1 MSVQP
6 EKRSFGNFREI
17 VILILL
23 LCSGWYFGFWYHV
36 KWQEDRA
43 WAEVLENPTIVGF
56 EQYIDERP
64 GGRYAEEARSLIKR
78 MKKMQDEVRI
88 IKERHTKKASEKRE
102 NTFLLDQERKRDSSM
117 LGKAES
123 QESNV
128 RNLLKL

>member
-43 WAEVLENPTIVGF
+43 WAEVLENPTIVRF

-64 GGRYAEEARSLIKR
+64 RGRYVEEARSLIKR

-102 NTFLLDQERKRDSSM
+102 NTFLLDQERKRDSSV
-117 LGKAES
+117 LGKVES
-123 QESNV
+123 
-128 RNLLKL
+128 